1 MSPSRPAARRPRPI
15 GGFWWLYVPL
25 RFDEFAIVLI
35 AQERV
40 DGFRT
45 LNDAVR
51 VWEDGR
57 IEQLGWPAVSIRYR
71 PGTRHPEAAT
81 LRCAAP
87 DGTAVVIE
95 VETLTSVALNVGA
108 GYSGDPDWGH
118 GQWRGET
125 FAEGAVYDL
134 TDPAVAGRA
143 PYSVVD
149 HAARASCDGALGW
162 GLFEH
167 ASFGRHD
174 PSGFADWA
182 SVAP

>member
-1 MSPSRPAARRPRPI
+1 VNA
-15 GGFWWLYVPL
+15 GFWWLYVPL

-51 VWEDGR
+51 VWADGR
-57 IEQLGWPAVSIRYR
+57 VEQLGWPVVSIDYR
-71 PGTRHPEAAT
+71 SGTRHPAAAT
-81 LRCAAP
+81 LRCTAQ
-87 DGTAVVIE
+87 DGSPVLIE
-95 VETLTSVALNVGA
+95 VEPLTSVALNVGA

-118 GQWRGET
+118 GQWRGGG

-143 PYSVVD
+143 PHSVVD
-149 HAARASCDGALGW
+149 HAARATCDGAVGW

-167 ASFGRHD
+167 ATFGRHD